1 MFFFTIYLLHTG
13 QRKHLEIFIFLK
25 KKHRDAKVKPKK
37 RLLMGEKCIL
47 MDVEQVTSN
56 RCAQISRVRHENR
69 WWDLKMSKS
78 LRSVN
83 TLVAIKCKTRS
94 SATLFISNVCLSLQ
108 VSALCCFIQRYC
120 ISQCFFFFFFSSP
133 SHAPSIRCSGAVWG
147 SYFFY

>member
-25 KKHRDAKVKPKK
+25 KKKTQRCKSKTKEEIIN
-37 RLLMGEKCIL
+37 GEKCIL

-78 LRSVN
+78 LGSVN
-83 TLVAIKCKTRS
+83 TPVAIKCKTRS

-120 ISQCFFFFFFSSP
+120 ISQCFFFFFSSP

>member
-1 MFFFTIYLLHTG
+1 
-13 QRKHLEIFIFLK
+13 
-25 KKHRDAKVKPKK
+25 
-37 RLLMGEKCIL
+37 

-78 LRSVN
+78 LGSVN
-83 TLVAIKCKTRS
+83 TPVAIKCKTRS

-120 ISQCFFFFFFSSP
+120 ISQCFFFFFSSP

-147 SYFFY
+147 SYFFLLILKMIVFLCSSFYKLARKYLVFLSPRQLNFVFVFDEYCTWLCFV

>member
-1 MFFFTIYLLHTG
+1 
-13 QRKHLEIFIFLK
+13 
-25 KKHRDAKVKPKK
+25 
-37 RLLMGEKCIL
+37 

-78 LRSVN
+78 LGSVN
-83 TLVAIKCKTRS
+83 TPVAIKCKTRS

-120 ISQCFFFFFFSSP
+120 ISQCFFFFFFSLPLSRTLYKMFWCCLGQLLFLLILKMIVFLCSSFYKLARKYLVFLSP
-133 SHAPSIRCSGAVWG
+133 RQLNFVFVFDEYCTWLCFV
-147 SYFFY
+147 